1 MRLHGGSRGLWPGN
15 LVSQNGCGRFS
26 EGFSKMRVKTVFLPV
41 DGREGT
47 AAVLPCQ
54 I

>member
-1 MRLHGGSRGLWPGN
+1 MHLHSGSRGLWPGN
-15 LVSQNGCGRFS
+15 LVSQNGCGRFP
-26 EGFSKMRVKTVFLPV
+26 EGFSKMRVKTIFSPV
-41 DGREGT
+41 NGREET